1 MTYTE
6 TSVELS
12 IARLRR
18 LRRTLSVLAI
28 AVGVFGLGTAGAAVW
43 LATHE
48 EDAPAAAAATSNDA
62 ATDYDDYGS
71 DSQRGSD
78 GGSQYENFDGGT
90 GYDEYEPMDG
100 WTAID
105 EQALLGAIES
115 HAIFDDYDPYC
126 VVGVIQDT
134 YDSLDEFGLAAGDPA
149 EMRSL
154 GYDVVSECSVAASY

>member
-6 TSVELS
+6 TSVEMS

-43 LATHE
+43 LATQQ
-48 EDAPAAAAATSNDA
+48 EDAPAAAAATSSDA
-62 ATDYDDYGS
+62 ATAYDDYGS
-71 DSQRGSD
+71 GSD
-78 GGSQYENFDGGT
+78 SGSQYDNFGGGT

-105 EQALLGAIES
+105 EQALLNAIES
-115 HAIFDDYDPYC
+115 QAMFDAYDPYC

-149 EMRSL
+149 EMRPL
-154 GYDVVSECSVAASY
+154 GYAVVSECGVAASY